1 MLPVFYAREREGLE
15 PMQSITD
22 LQKVLRPVFERH
34 YTEKVYLTNLHNN
47 NMNFYV
53 VGCTRALLPVLQ
65 NEISGTLHGAD
76 SVTLNHVE
84 SEMLIDGGIRENG
97 ILLYDSKC

>member
-1 MLPVFYAREREGLE
+1 
-15 PMQSITD
+15 MQSITD

-34 YTEKVYLTNLHNN
+34 YAEKVYLTNPHNH

-53 VGCTRALLPVLQ
+53 VGCTRAVLPVLQ
-65 NEISGTLHGAD
+65 NEISWALHGAD

-84 SEMLIDGGIRENG
+84 AEMLIDGRIRDNG
-97 ILLYDSKC
+97 ILLYDSNC